1 MPRAMTPLIALS
13 LGVAMFA
20 AACGGGAASERAS
33 PTEGEPPSGEV
44 IDVSMGDNFFLANE
58 LTVSAGE
65 AVTIGLKNDGRF
77 VHNLRI
83 AGADGQ
89 YDTSDDLV
97 TEPDVIKS
105 GDEGSLTITLERGLY
120 IFRCDFHPIEM
131 VGQIAAQ

>member
-1 MPRAMTPLIALS
+1 MLRVVTPLIALTLS
-13 LGVAMFA
+13 VAMFA
-20 AACGGGAASERAS
+20 AACGGGGTPESAS
-33 PTEGEPPSGEV
+33 PTEGQSPSGPV

-58 LTVSAGE
+58 LTVSAGQP
-65 AVTIGLKNDGRF
+65 VTISLINDGRF
-77 VHNLRI
+77 AHNLRI

-97 TEPDVIKS
+97 SEPDVMKS
-105 GDEGSLTITLERGLY
+105 GDEGSLTVNLERRLY